1 GVVPAGTEDE
11 RAETGN
17 NQFEDHVPYLIA
29 PGTAGFPG
37 RSSAH
42 LDGRNAGFSENLF
55 CGSPARR
62 IGEIPPPS
70 RPSRHPQPAAMYLSS
85 HSPCHTR
92 QWAAGPGAGMRD
104 KRIPRGV
111 RMRHSQG
118 ETEELL
124 AAALPLLTEIL
135 RFLRVRHGL
144 SVEEAE
150 DFGSLL
156 KIKLLDNDR
165 SVLRAYRG
173 DSSLRT
179 YLAAVANRLFLDQR
193 VSVWG
198 RWRPSAKAR
207 RLGPLAVELEE
218 LVRRERRP
226 LGDAIEVMAA
236 RHAGK
241 VSRGAIDS
249 LAGDLRLSVE
259 RTGRTPTGPDA
270 GTAGDSPLARL
281 ARKGLRG
288 KGGGPRG

>member
-1 GVVPAGTEDE
+1 
-11 RAETGN
+11 
-17 NQFEDHVPYLIA
+17 
-29 PGTAGFPG
+29 
-37 RSSAH
+37 
-42 LDGRNAGFSENLF
+42 
-55 CGSPARR
+55 
-62 IGEIPPPS
+62 
-70 RPSRHPQPAAMYLSS
+70 
-85 HSPCHTR
+85 
-92 QWAAGPGAGMRD
+92 MRD

-281 ARKGLRG
+281 EREELGGKVGAALRSAYEELSIEDRLIVRMHFQDGLTLAAVSRALGLDQKLLYRRVEVLLDSLRSRLENAGIRGATVADLLGRPDVDLGFHLQTDSSENPDARPSNPGE
-288 KGGGPRG
+288 P